1 MQVSKLHVNIN
12 LMKTLRSLIGLAL
25 LSAGLFL
32 SYLAFNTFNTLEST
46 QLSLYLISAFILMT
60 LGLYLFL
67 LTFLSKKNVHSFAE
81 SLEEALD
88 ITDVSETQ
96 EQIEALE
103 ETIEEDQAE
112 LEELKETVSM
122 IENTMVLNLFEDRS
136 IAQKTGEEN
145 PSQALTDIQ
154 IKADKLSVEETETPK
169 RLEEV
174 QVTPINTE
182 ETITE
187 AYDEESTQTL
197 KNFFGEET
205 KDPEDDVYSTE
216 LMDAR
221 LIGIEGWTLQNRLKK
236 IPEGSEC
243 SLQINT
249 KQGLKSAE
257 IYYEKA
263 LIGYLSKVD
272 YNKMEDKLPKL
283 YKINLVTKI
292 LENKKLVTILLRFSF
307 KD

>member
-1 MQVSKLHVNIN
+1 MQVSKLHDKIN
-12 LMKTLRSLIGLAL
+12 LMKTLRSLLGLAL
-25 LSAGLFL
+25 LSSGLYL
-32 SYLAFNTFNTLEST
+32 SYLAFSTLNDFEISI
-46 QLSLYLISAFILMT
+46 LALYLSAAFVLMT

-67 LTFLSKKNVHSFAE
+67 LTFLSKKVNPTFKE
-81 SLEEALD
+81 SLEEAFD

-96 EQIEALE
+96 EQIEILE

-112 LEELKETVSM
+112 LKELKETVSM
-122 IENTMVLNLFEDRS
+122 IENTMVLNLFEDSS
-136 IAQKTGEEN
+136 IPQKKVEEK
-145 PSQALTDIQ
+145 PSQPSIDIQ
-154 IKADKLSVEETETPK
+154 VNADKLSVEETEQLE

-174 QVTPINTE
+174 QVTPIN
-182 ETITE
+182 TE

-216 LMDAR
+216 LVDAR
-221 LIGIEGWTLQNRLKK
+221 LIGIEGWALQNRLKK